1 MYRISILPYHRIL
14 YKYFWACQQKFFA
27 DTPLWIAPVSTMRSD
42 FARKYCM
49 IYQICSVGNSCEAL
63 IENLFYTG
71 AYILAGV
78 PKIGKSFLVVQ
89 IAHHVSTGQDL
100 WGYKTHQGT
109 VLYLALED

>member
-1 MYRISILPYHRIL
+1 
-14 YKYFWACQQKFFA
+14 
-27 DTPLWIAPVSTMRSD
+27 MRSD